1 MTIRPLLAGALLLA
15 GSAFALAQTTPPANT
30 SEGAAPPPLAIQN
43 ALPDKIAPADELKK
57 RAEPKIGEPKAA
69 TPGLETTGAAVP
81 ATDTF
86 DVPPRP
92 GATAH
97 PIDQLDKKPDLQGP
111 ERK

>member
-1 MTIRPLLAGALLLA
+1 MTTRPLLAGALLLA
-15 GSAFALAQTTPPANT
+15 GSAFALAQSTPPANT
-30 SEGAAPPPLAIQN
+30 SEGAAPPPPAIQN

-57 RAEPKIGEPKAA
+57 RAEPKAG
-69 TPGLETTGAAVP
+69 TPGPETTGAAVP

-92 GATAH
+92 GVTAH